1 MTTHSHVSPATEHER
16 ADILVVDDLPEKH
29 LAYHV
34 VLEDLGQN
42 LVAVTSGEDA
52 LKLLLERE
60 FAVILLDVNMPGMS
74 GLETAALIRGRRKS
88 RHTPIIFVTAFADDV
103 QTVEGYALG
112 AVDYILAPVVP
123 EILRAK
129 VKVFVDLYRA
139 RAELAR
145 ARDLLEQRVTQR
157 TAELADRT
165 AELEATAV
173 RLRAEVHER
182 KQAEERLLTLVQE
195 LTHRVKNL
203 LSVFQSITSRT
214 LTGGRSLGE
223 AHEVLIGRLQAL
235 GHAHELLTEASW
247 QGADLRDVVK
257 AEIAGFSERV
267 RISGPPVALGPSGV
281 QTFAL
286 IVHELCTNA
295 AKYGAL
301 SNDTGEVFAQWNLGG
316 SGSGAYMDFA
326 WKEHGGPP
334 VEPAS
339 HQGFGLSLINAMG
352 STPTEE
358 PVIDFARSGFACRIR
373 VPLNTIQP
381 NRYDRLSAGFAPA
394 AAAAA
399 KEAASQEWQ

>member
-1 MTTHSHVSPATEHER
+1 MTGVER
-16 ADILVVDDLPEKH
+16 TDILIVDDLPEKH
-29 LAYHV
+29 LAYQV

-42 LVAVTSGEDA
+42 IVAVTSGEEA
-52 LKLLLERE
+52 LRLLLERD

-74 GLETAALIRGRRKS
+74 GLETAALVRGRRKS

-129 VKVFVDLYRA
+129 VKVFVELYRM

-145 ARDLLEQRVTQR
+145 SHALLEERV
-157 TAELADRT
+157 ADRT
-165 AELEATAV
+165 AELERTAQ

-214 LTGGRSLGE
+214 LTGGRSLDE
-223 AHEVLIGRLQAL
+223 AHEVLIGRLQSL

-247 QGADLRDVVK
+247 QGADLRDVVN

-281 QTFAL
+281 QTYAL

-301 SNDTGEVFAQWNLGG
+301 SNATGEVLAEWSLGG
-316 SGSGAYMDFA
+316 SGAGAHMDFS
-326 WKEHGGPP
+326 WQERGGPS
-334 VEPAS
+334 VGPAS

-352 STPTEE
+352 STPTAE
-358 PVIDFARSGFACRIR
+358 PVIDFAPGGFACRFR
-373 VPLNTIQP
+373 VPLDTISP
-381 NRYDRLSAGFAPA
+381 NRYDRLSATLVPGNTVR
-394 AAAAA
+394 
-399 KEAASQEWQ
+399 EAATS

>member
-1 MTTHSHVSPATEHER
+1 MTASMGGLVTGSER
-16 ADILVVDDLPEKH
+16 VDILVVDDLREKH
-29 LAYHV
+29 LAYQV
-34 VLEDLGQN
+34 ILEDLGQN
-42 LVAVTSGEDA
+42 LVSVTSGEEA

-129 VKVFVDLYRA
+129 VKVFVDLYRM
-139 RAELAR
+139 RVELAR
-145 ARDLLEQRVTQR
+145 SRDLLEQRV
-157 TAELADRT
+157 ADRT
-165 AELEATAV
+165 AELEA
-173 RLRAEVHER
+173 EVHAR
-182 KQAEERLLTLVQE
+182 KQAEERLMTLVQE

-214 LTGGRSLGE
+214 LIGGRSLGE
-223 AHEVLIGRLQAL
+223 AHEVLIGRLQSL

-247 QGADLRDVVK
+247 QGADLRDVVM

-267 RISGPPVALGPSGV
+267 RVSGPPVALGPSGV

-301 SNDTGEVFAQWNLGG
+301 SNAKGEVIAEWSLGG
-316 SGSGAYMDFA
+316 SGAATYMDFS
-326 WKEHGGPP
+326 WQERGGPP

-358 PVIDFARSGFACRIR
+358 PVIGFAPEGFACRIR
-373 VPLNTIQP
+373 VPLNTIRP
-381 NRYDRLSAGFAPA
+381 NRYDRLSASFAAISPA
-394 AAAAA
+394 TVN
-399 KEAASQEWQ
+399 

>member
-1 MTTHSHVSPATEHER
+1 MTGSAGGLVAGSER
-16 ADILVVDDLPEKH
+16 VDILVVDDLREKH
-29 LAYHV
+29 LAYQV
-34 VLEDLGQN
+34 ILEDLGQN
-42 LVAVTSGEDA
+42 LVSVTSGEEA

-129 VKVFVDLYRA
+129 VKVFVDLYRM
-139 RAELAR
+139 RVELAR
-145 ARDLLEQRVTQR
+145 SRDLLEQRV
-157 TAELADRT
+157 ADRT
-165 AELEATAV
+165 AELE
-173 RLRAEVHER
+173 AEVHER
-182 KQAEERLLTLVQE
+182 KQAEERLMTLVQE

-214 LTGGRSLGE
+214 LIGGRSLGE
-223 AHEVLIGRLQAL
+223 AHEVLIGRLQSL

-247 QGADLRDVVK
+247 QGADLRDVVM

-267 RISGPPVALGPSGV
+267 RVSGPPVALGPSGV

-301 SNDTGEVFAQWNLGG
+301 SNAKGEVIAEWSLGG
-316 SGSGAYMDFA
+316 SGAATYMDFS
-326 WKEHGGPP
+326 WQERGGPP

-358 PVIDFARSGFACRIR
+358 PVIGFAPEGFACRIR
-373 VPLNTIQP
+373 VPLNTIRP
-381 NRYDRLSAGFAPA
+381 NRYDRLSASFAAISPA
-394 AAAAA
+394 TVN
-399 KEAASQEWQ
+399 

>member
-1 MTTHSHVSPATEHER
+1 MTSVER

-29 LAYHV
+29 LAYQV

-42 LVAVTSGEDA
+42 LVAVTSGEEA

-139 RAELAR
+139 RIELAR
-145 ARDLLEQRVTQR
+145 SRDLLEQRVV
-157 TAELADRT
+157 DRT
-165 AELEATAV
+165 AELEASTA
-173 RLRAEVHER
+173 RLREEVHER

-247 QGADLRDVVK
+247 QGADLRDVVR

-267 RISGPPVALGPSGV
+267 RISGPQVSLGPSGV

-301 SNDTGEVFAQWNLGG
+301 SNDKGEVFAQWATGG
-316 SGSGAYMDFA
+316 SGAGAYMDFS

-334 VEPAS
+334 VEPSS

-358 PVIDFARSGFACRIR
+358 PVIDFARSGFACHIR
-373 VPLNTIQP
+373 VALNTVQP

-394 AAAAA
+394 VAAA
-399 KEAASQEWQ
+399 KEAANS

>member
-1 MTTHSHVSPATEHER
+1 MTAGSDDTH
-16 ADILVVDDLPEKH
+16 
-29 LAYHV
+29 
-34 VLEDLGQN
+34 VL
-42 LVAVTSGEDA
+42 
-52 LKLLLERE
+52 
-60 FAVILLDVNMPGMS
+60 
-74 GLETAALIRGRRKS
+74 RGYS
-88 RHTPIIFVTAFADDV
+88 
-103 QTVEGYALG
+103 LG
-112 AVDYILAPVVP
+112 AVDYILTPVVP

-129 VKVFVDLYRA
+129 VKVFVELYRM

-145 ARDLLEQRVTQR
+145 SHALLERRV
-157 TAELADRT
+157 ADRT
-165 AELEATAV
+165 VELEQSTE

-214 LTGGRSLGE
+214 LTGGRSLEE
-223 AHEVLIGRLQAL
+223 AHEVLIGRLQSL
-235 GHAHELLTEASW
+235 GHAHELLTDASW
-247 QGADLRDVVK
+247 QGADLRDVVM

-301 SNDTGEVFAQWNLGG
+301 SNDRGEVFAQWSLGG
-316 SGSGAYMDFA
+316 SDRDAYMDFA
-326 WKEHGGPP
+326 WKEQGGPP

-358 PVIDFARSGFACRIR
+358 PVIDFAAGGFACRVR
-373 VPLNTIQP
+373 VPLNTIRP
-381 NRYDRLSAGFAPA
+381 NRYDRLSASFAPA
-394 AAAAA
+394 SSVAAAD
-399 KEAASQEWQ
+399 